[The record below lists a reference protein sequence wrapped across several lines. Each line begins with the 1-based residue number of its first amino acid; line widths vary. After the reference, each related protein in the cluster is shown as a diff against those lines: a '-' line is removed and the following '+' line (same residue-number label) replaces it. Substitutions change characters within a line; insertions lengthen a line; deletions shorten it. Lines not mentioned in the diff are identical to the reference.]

1 MIRQVR
7 LPFLSRIIYPNAV
20 FRIPGSGSKLFL
32 TFDDGPDAVSTPL
45 ILDILRKKRVT
56 ATFFCTGKKVLDSPG
71 LFAGIASEGHTVGN
85 HGFSHLN
92 GLTTPVR
99 EYCSDIFRGRD
110 ITCSN
115 LFRPPYGRLRLRQY
129 RILER
134 SMRIIFWDVMPYD
147 FDLKLTAESSQA
159 ILRRNVRP
167 GSVIVLH
174 DTATSHSLTFLED
187 FISFSLDGGFTF
199 AALDDSFLQR

>member
-7 LPFLSRIIYPNAV
+7 LPFPSRLFYPDAV

-45 ILDILRKKRVT
+45 ILDILRKKKVA

-71 LFAGIASEGHTVGN
+71 LFARIASEGHTVGN

-129 RILER
+129 KILER

-159 ILRRNVRP
+159 ILRRNIRP
-167 GSVIVLH
+167 GSVVVLH

-187 FISFSLDGGFTF
+187 FISFSLEGGYTF
-199 AALDDSFLQR
+199 AALDDSFLHR